1 MGLEVLVVVNAEE
14 GLDLTGQEKE
24 EILGGTGRHELPR
37 DHDLGLS
44 EGEGG
49 VAVQLNGAHTEVGAA
64 QIDCEIET
72 LFSWLAEE
80 HNLSAEGIMGPKV
93 YLFRAIGDCGHKSG
107 NLAQCGVFLC
117 QTLV

>member
-24 EILGGTGRHELPR
+24 EILGGTGGHEFAG

-49 VAVQLNGAHTEVGAA
+49 VSVQLNGAHTEVGST
-64 QIDCEIET
+64 QVDCKIET
-72 LFSWLAEE
+72 LFS
-80 HNLSAEGIMGPKV
+80 
-93 YLFRAIGDCGHKSG
+93 
-107 NLAQCGVFLC
+107 
-117 QTLV
+117 